1 MSQRTSLYSRSP
13 SINDTT
19 ELLQAW
25 TRGEGAAREQLFTH
39 LYRDIHALA
48 ARLRRQQGA
57 GETLQTT
64 ALVHELYLR
73 MVDQRRA
80 QWEDRGQF
88 FAIAA
93 RLLRRILVDQAR
105 ARQSLKRGGDL
116 QRVDGEELEVI
127 VLPPD
132 EQVLAL
138 DACLDEL
145 DQADP
150 AAARL
155 VELRYFAGMSLEQVA
170 DLLQTSRASVV
181 REWRSVKAWLALRL
195 A

>member
-1 MSQRTSLYSRSP
+1 M
-13 SINDTT
+13 
-19 ELLQAW
+19 LQAW
-25 TRGEGAAREQLFTH
+25 TRGDGAAREQLFVH
-39 LYRDIHALA
+39 LYQDIHRLA
-48 ARLRRQQGA
+48 ANLRRQQDA
-57 GETLQTT
+57 GQTLQTT

-73 MVDQRRA
+73 MVDQQRA

-88 FAIAA
+88 FAVAA
-93 RLLRRILVDQAR
+93 RLIRRILVDQAR
-105 ARQSLKRGGDL
+105 ARQSLKRGGDQ
-116 QRVDGEELEVI
+116 QRVETEQLAELT

-145 DQADP
+145 DSVDP
-150 AAARL
+150 AGARL

-170 DLLQTSRASVV
+170 ELLHVSRASVV
-181 REWRSVKAWLALRL
+181 RQWRSVKAWLELRL